1 MRGGHGAPAGLGER
15 GELFCQDGTVDPS
28 FAWLRMDPAWEI
40 SKTEDGPDSFTN
52 RKKTCLRECEM
63 DDKVEMSFAFDA
75 HLFEEGVRPLP
86 KTFNGDPVLGLCLL
100 WRLVAW
106 GEAFKQKAA
115 FGWTSWAP

>member
-28 FAWLRMDPAWEI
+28 VFAWLRMDPAWEFF
-40 SKTEDGPDSFTN
+40 KTEDGPGSFTN
-52 RKKTCLRECEM
+52 RKKTCLREM

-75 HLFEEGVRPLP
+75 HLFEEGARPPP
-86 KTFNGDPVLGLCLL
+86 KTFNGDPVLGLYPL

-106 GEAFKQKAA
+106 GEAFKQKTA
-115 FGWTSWAP
+115 FGWTSWTL